1 MSDEEVSDPTGLRY
15 YGSDMTVH
23 PNTDLDV
30 EVDEQGRVVS
40 VWFRCQPLP
49 FKEVVVRDSRAA
61 EMRRMY
67 QQKPPPIEALVLRDE
82 P

>member
-1 MSDEEVSDPTGLRY
+1 MSEEISDPTGLRY
-15 YGSDMTVH
+15 YGSDMTIH
-23 PNTDLDV
+23 GNSDLDV
-30 EVDEQGRVVS
+30 EVDENGRVVS

-49 FKEVVVRDSRAA
+49 FKEVVVSGPRAS

-67 QQKPPPIEALVLRDE
+67 QQKPPPIEALVLKDE